1 MDVEFLSRM
10 IGELILDHD
19 SLSLPGLGTFVA
31 ENMPASFSD
40 RGYTINPPYRR
51 LSFIEQESS
60 DGLLA
65 QLYASDNGIAD
76 QEAEAIL
83 EAFLNDLKDLLQLE
97 KTVEFPGL
105 GRLRATREN
114 HFFFVPDEDLDIYPD
129 AFGLGPVS
137 LKSHRTIDL
146 PDLQDVSAPAESPV
160 SATPQAVSP
169 ESDGAPASASEPEPL
184 AAAPA
189 PAPEP
194 EPVAAAPASASEP
207 EPLAAAPAPASQP
220 EPVAAAPA
228 SASEPEPVAAAPA
241 PAPEPAP
248 TATSPQPVAAAP
260 APEPTAPAAA
270 PQPAAAAS
278 TPARPRR
285 RALRVAAWAAG
296 AAAAMLLAFVLV
308 SRLAPG
314 STDGLLYTQEEL
326 AIINAPE
333 DGPGLPR

>member
-83 EAFLNDLKDLLQLE
+83 EAFLKDLKDLLQLE

-146 PDLQDVSAPAESPV
+146 PDLQDVSAPAESPE

-169 ESDGAPASASEPEPL
+169 ESDV
-184 AAAPA
+184 APA
-189 PAPEP
+189 PASQP
-194 EPVAAAPASASEP
+194 EPVAAAPAS
-207 EPLAAAPAPASQP
+207 ASQP

-228 SASEPEPVAAAPA
+228 SASEPEPVAAALASASEPESVA
-241 PAPEPAP
+241 PASQPEPA
-248 TATSPQPVAAAP
+248 V
-260 APEPTAPAAA
+260 TAPAS
-270 PQPAAAAS
+270 QPVPEAS
-278 TPARPRR
+278 KPATARPRR

>member
-146 PDLQDVSAPAESPV
+146 PDLQDVSAPAESPE

-169 ESDGAPASASEPEPL
+169 ESD
-184 AAAPA
+184 
-189 PAPEP
+189 
-194 EPVAAAPASASEP
+194 V
-207 EPLAAAPAPASQP
+207 APAPASQP

-228 SASEPEPVAAAPA
+228 SASEPEPVAAALASASEPESVA
-241 PAPEPAP
+241 PVSQPEPA
-248 TATSPQPVAAAP
+248 V
-260 APEPTAPAAA
+260 TAPAS
-270 PQPAAAAS
+270 QPVPEAS
-278 TPARPRR
+278 KPATARPRR

>member
-51 LSFIEQESS
+51 LSFIERESS

-83 EAFLNDLKDLLQLE
+83 EAFLKDLKDLLQLE

-169 ESDGAPASASEPEPL
+169 ESDGAPASQ
-184 AAAPA
+184 
-189 PAPEP
+189 P

-220 EPVAAAPA
+220 EPAVAAPA

-241 PAPEPAP
+241 PASEPESVAPASQPEPA
-248 TATSPQPVAAAP
+248 V
-260 APEPTAPAAA
+260 TAPASQPVPEAA
-270 PQPAAAAS
+270 KPA
-278 TPARPRR
+278 TARPRR

-296 AAAAMLLAFVLV
+296 VAAAMLLAFVLV

>member
-19 SLSLPGLGTFVA
+19 SLSIPGLGTFVA

-51 LSFIEQESS
+51 LSFIERESS

-83 EAFLNDLKDLLQLE
+83 EAFLKDLKDLLQLE

-169 ESDGAPASASEPEPL
+169 ESDGAPASASDPEP
-184 AAAPA
+184 AVAAPA
-189 PAPEP
+189 H
-194 EPVAAAPASASEP
+194 
-207 EPLAAAPAPASQP
+207 ASQP
-220 EPVAAAPA
+220 EPVAASPA
-228 SASEPEPVAAAPA
+228 SASEPEPVAAAPT
-241 PAPEPAP
+241 PASEPE
-248 TATSPQPVAAAP
+248 PVAAAP
-260 APEPTAPAAA
+260 ASASQPEPAVTAPAS
-270 PQPAAAAS
+270 QPVPEAS
-278 TPARPRR
+278 KPATARPRR

-296 AAAAMLLAFVLV
+296 VAAAMLLAFVLV

>member
-51 LSFIEQESS
+51 LSFIERESS

-169 ESDGAPASASEPEPL
+169 ESDGAPASASEPEP
-184 AAAPA
+184 
-189 PAPEP
+189 
-194 EPVAAAPASASEP
+194 VAAT
-207 EPLAAAPAPASQP
+207 PAPASQP
-220 EPVAAAPA
+220 EPAVTAPA
-228 SASEPEPVAAAPA
+228 SQPVPTAPA
-241 PAPEPAP
+241 TPSEPAP
-248 TATSPQPVAAAP
+248 TAT
-260 APEPTAPAAA
+260 A

>member
-169 ESDGAPASASEPEPL
+169 ESNGAPASASDPEP
-184 AAAPA
+184 AVAAPA
-189 PAPEP
+189 H
-194 EPVAAAPASASEP
+194 
-207 EPLAAAPAPASQP
+207 ASQP
-220 EPVAAAPA
+220 EPVAATPA
-228 SASEPEPVAAAPA
+228 SASEPEPVAATPA
-241 PAPEPAP
+241 PASEPESVAPASQPEPA
-248 TATSPQPVAAAP
+248 V
-260 APEPTAPAAA
+260 TAPALQPVPEAA
-270 PQPAAAAS
+270 RPA
-278 TPARPRR
+278 TTRPRR

-314 STDGLLYTQEEL
+314 STDGPLYTQEEL

>member
-169 ESDGAPASASEPEPL
+169 ESNGAPASASDPEP
-184 AAAPA
+184 AVAAPA
-189 PAPEP
+189 H
-194 EPVAAAPASASEP
+194 
-207 EPLAAAPAPASQP
+207 ASQP
-220 EPVAAAPA
+220 EPVAATPA
-228 SASEPEPVAAAPA
+228 SASEPEPVAATPA
-241 PAPEPAP
+241 PASEPESVAPASQPEPA
-248 TATSPQPVAAAP
+248 V
-260 APEPTAPAAA
+260 TAPALQPVPEAA
-270 PQPAAAAS
+270 KPA
-278 TPARPRR
+278 TARPRR

>member
-169 ESDGAPASASEPEPL
+169 ESNGAPASASDPEP
-184 AAAPA
+184 AVAAPA
-189 PAPEP
+189 H
-194 EPVAAAPASASEP
+194 
-207 EPLAAAPAPASQP
+207 ASQP
-220 EPVAAAPA
+220 EPVAATPA
-228 SASEPEPVAAAPA
+228 SASEPEPVAATPA
-241 PAPEPAP
+241 PASEPESVAPASQPEPA
-248 TATSPQPVAAAP
+248 V
-260 APEPTAPAAA
+260 TAPALQPVPEAA
-270 PQPAAAAS
+270 RPA
-278 TPARPRR
+278 TTRPRR